1 MEETGIIYKIE
12 NLINKKVYIGQTIQ
26 PFQKRKDAHIYELR
40 KGTKTNRKFQN
51 AWNKYR
57 EENFKFEVI
66 ERCRKSELNHR
77 ERYYVNKYNSYCN
90 GYNLT
95 TGGQKNF
102 KHSHNEGT
110 KEKLSKIGKILWK
123 DEEHREK
130 MMQRPIYS
138 GNKAPRAIKVICI
151 NDKKVFGCMVEAA
164 EYYGITK
171 SQVSECCLEN
181 TAYTG
186 LEETGVKLQFAYYE
200 EGKQYVL
207 KDITHI
213 NERKKV
219 ICISTNE
226 IFDSISEAGEKTG
239 APKASIS
246 HVCRGNRKRAGGLEW
261 MFLEDYE
268 ALI

>member
-51 AWNKYR
+51 AWNKYG

-186 LEETGVKLQFAYYE
+186 LNETGRKLEFAYYE
-200 EGKQYVL
+200 ESKNYQL
-207 KDITHI
+207 KNTVHC
-213 NERKKV
+213 NEKIKV
-219 ICISTNE
+219 ICLTTGETFNSAREGAKKYNTNVSG
-226 IFDSISEAGEKTG
+226 ILRN
-239 APKASIS
+239 
-246 HVCRGNRKRAGGLEW
+246 CRGERQSSGKLDNGTKLTWRYA
-261 MFLEDYE
+261 
-268 ALI
+268 